1 MIELRNVKKEYSK
14 GNAALN
20 GVSVKIERGEFVF
33 IVGDSGSGKS
43 TLIRLIMKELNPTD
57 GTIIVNGQNLN
68 RMRHRN
74 IAKYR
79 RGLGVVFQDFR
90 LLKDRNIYE
99 NIAFALRVTETPGK
113 VIKKKV
119 PAALSLVGLAQ
130 KYKSFPKE
138 LSGGEQQRVAI
149 ARAIV
154 NEPAI
159 LLADEPTGN
168 LDPTNSW
175 EIMSLL
181 KEANERG
188 TTVLVVTHNQE
199 IVNEMNERVI
209 TMKQGVI
216 VSDERKGGYT
226 DVISTIGYVG
236 KQGVKSIWRNKM
248 FSLAS
253 LATMSACIFL
263 FGLFFSILVN
273 FQYII
278 RSAEEGV
285 AITVFF
291 DEEATDE
298 QIQKIGEELKARD
311 DVSEVKYISAE
322 QAWEDFQ
329 KDYFGDNLELAEGFK
344 DDNPLANSD
353 NYEVYMKTTDNSQD
367 LIARSKSLSSTQQD
381 LVKFAQSLDGVS
393 KVNKSDVVANTLS
406 SVNMLVAYISIAI
419 IAILLGVSIFLISNT
434 VTMGITVRKEEIAI
448 MKYIGAKD
456 FVVRS
461 PFVIEGL
468 IIGIFGA
475 AIPLGLLYVLYDK
488 AVSYVMERFSILK
501 NIIDFLPVNV
511 VYTYLLPIGLIMGI
525 GIGFLGSFFTVRKH
539 LRV

>member
-1 MIELRNVKKEYSK
+1 
-14 GNAALN
+14 
-20 GVSVKIERGEFVF
+20 
-33 IVGDSGSGKS
+33 
-43 TLIRLIMKELNPTD
+43 
-57 GTIIVNGQNLN
+57 
-68 RMRHRN
+68 MR
-74 IAKYR
+74 
-79 RGLGVVFQDFR
+79 
-90 LLKDRNIYE
+90 
-99 NIAFALRVTETPGK
+99 
-113 VIKKKV
+113 
-119 PAALSLVGLAQ
+119 
-130 KYKSFPKE
+130 
-138 LSGGEQQRVAI
+138 
-149 ARAIV
+149 
-154 NEPAI
+154 
-159 LLADEPTGN
+159 
-168 LDPTNSW
+168 
-175 EIMSLL
+175 
-181 KEANERG
+181 
-188 TTVLVVTHNQE
+188 
-199 IVNEMNERVI
+199 
-209 TMKQGVI
+209 
-216 VSDERKGGYT
+216 
-226 DVISTIGYVG
+226 ISTIGYVG
-236 KQGVKSIWRNKM
+236 KQGVKGIWRNKM

-253 LATMSACIFL
+253 IATMSACIFL

-298 QIQKIGEELKARD
+298 QIQKIGKELKARD

-329 KDYFGDNLELAEGFK
+329 KDYFGDNPELAEGFK

-353 NYEVYMKTTDNSQD
+353 NYEVYMKTTDNNQD

>member
-1 MIELRNVKKEYSK
+1 MRP
-14 GNAALN
+14 
-20 GVSVKIERGEFVF
+20 
-33 IVGDSGSGKS
+33 S
-43 TLIRLIMKELNPTD
+43 TIWYTL
-57 GTIIVNGQNLN
+57 
-68 RMRHRN
+68 
-74 IAKYR
+74 
-79 RGLGVVFQDFR
+79 
-90 LLKDRNIYE
+90 
-99 NIAFALRVTETPGK
+99 
-113 VIKKKV
+113 
-119 PAALSLVGLAQ
+119 
-130 KYKSFPKE
+130 
-138 LSGGEQQRVAI
+138 
-149 ARAIV
+149 
-154 NEPAI
+154 
-159 LLADEPTGN
+159 
-168 LDPTNSW
+168 
-175 EIMSLL
+175 
-181 KEANERG
+181 
-188 TTVLVVTHNQE
+188 
-199 IVNEMNERVI
+199 
-209 TMKQGVI
+209 KQGI
-216 VSDERKGGYT
+216 KN
-226 DVISTIGYVG
+226 I
-236 KQGVKSIWRNKM
+236 KRNWM

-253 LATMSACIFL
+253 IITMAACIFL
-263 FGLFFSILVN
+263 LGIFFSIVN
-273 FQYII
+273 NVNN
-278 RSAEEGV
+278 V
-285 AITVFF
+285 AHKVEQEVPITVFF
-291 DEEATDE
+291 DEGTTNKQIKAIGKKIKERPEVEKIEFTSADEAW
-298 QIQKIGEELKARD
+298 GEFKEIYFQG
-311 DVSEVKYISAE
+311 SEA
-322 QAWEDFQ
+322 AD
-329 KDYFGDNLELAEGFK
+329 GFK